1 MSDIAIRMEHV
12 YKFFRKG
19 EVFNSL
25 RDLIPALSGS
35 MFRRQ
40 DLSLADRREF
50 WALQDLS
57 FEVKRGEAFGIVG
70 QNGAGKSTA
79 LKILSRI
86 MKPTKGHIIVD
97 GRLSTLIEVTAG
109 FHQDLTGREN
119 IFLYG
124 TIMGMKR
131 REIAAKLDQIV
142 AFSGLEEFI
151 DTPVKRYS
159 SGMYARLGFSVAAH
173 VQPDVLIV
181 DEVLSV
187 GDYVFQRKCVERMK
201 EEIRNGTA
209 VVFVS
214 HNLKDIAEFCSSC
227 LLLERG
233 RTVAMG
239 PAQEV
244 ISTYLKGFRIKAAER
259 AEHLAVTISKVTVRS
274 ENGECLRFRSG
285 EKAWIDVELRAHSR
299 CSKLSVSLYIT
310 NNEYE
315 NVFDTS
321 SERLGHGSFSLN
333 AGDVYNCTFE
343 VSLNLANGIFHP
355 SILVYRYDTQT
366 AYDRWEPAAA
376 IHVRSDMDV
385 RGSVHCFP
393 KVIRQEILTA
403 SDTGVDLE
411 TRSGLTAE
419 LAPQLDIN

>member
-1 MSDIAIRMEHV
+1 MSDIVLRMEHV
-12 YKFFRKG
+12 YKLFRKG
-19 EVFNSL
+19 EIFNSL
-25 RDLIPALSGS
+25 RDVIPALTGR

-40 DLSLADRREF
+40 ELSKTDRREF

-57 FEVKRGEAFGIVG
+57 FEVRRGEGFGIIG
-70 QNGAGKSTA
+70 HNGAGKSTA

-86 MKPTKGHIIVD
+86 MKPTKGQIVVD
-97 GRLSTLIEVTAG
+97 GRLSALIEVTAG

-131 REIAAKLDQIV
+131 REIASKLDEII
-142 AFSGLEEFI
+142 AFSGLEDFI

-173 VQPDVLIV
+173 VKPDVMIV

-201 EEIRNGTA
+201 HEIRNGAA

-214 HNLKDIAEFCSSC
+214 HNLKDIAGFCNSC
-227 LLLERG
+227 LLLENG
-233 RTVAMG
+233 RPVMSG

-244 ISTYLKGFRIKAAER
+244 ISNYLRRFRTVAAGR
-259 AEHLAVTISKVTVRS
+259 LDRSAVMISKVTVRNQ
-274 ENGECLRFRSG
+274 NGGCLRFRSG
-285 EKAWIDVELRAHSR
+285 EKAWIDVELRAYSR
-299 CSKLSVSLYIT
+299 CTKLSVSLYIISGS
-310 NNEYE
+310 NESI
-315 NVFDTS
+315 FDTS
-321 SERLGHGSFSLN
+321 TERLGYGNFTLD
-333 AGDVYNCTFE
+333 AGDTYHCTFE
-343 VSLNLANGIFHP
+343 LTLNLANGIFHP

-376 IHVRSDMDV
+376 IYVGSETDV
-385 RGSVHCFP
+385 RGSAHCFP
-393 KVIRQEILTA
+393 KVIRKEIQTVSELA
-403 SDTGVDLE
+403 LE
-411 TRSGLTAE
+411 TQSVLVPDFATQIDG
-419 LAPQLDIN
+419 N